1 MKEMLLLEKEREEA
15 QAKEALLAVSMQ
27 EDKKKLLDDLTK
39 ENAKIE
45 AAVKDLQ
52 KLKDQEK
59 AELLNNLHG
68 GKILLIINLF
78 SCPTSIVIQLILK
91 QKIRI
96 SLYNKKYIRLQHK
109 FSLRILCNKVTCIS
123 RSFCKCLSEYNVTLI
138 FNRGQIVATKYA
150 EKGNAQNRK
159 TIYKIY
165 VLFHFL
171 FLHSNGFSWLN
182 IKYTF

>member
-68 GKILLIINLF
+68 GKILLIIN
-78 SCPTSIVIQLILK
+78 
-91 QKIRI
+91 QKIH
-96 SLYNKKYIRLQHK
+96 N
-109 FSLRILCNKVTCIS
+109 N
-123 RSFCKCLSEYNVTLI
+123 
-138 FNRGQIVATKYA
+138 
-150 EKGNAQNRK
+150 
-159 TIYKIY
+159 
-165 VLFHFL
+165 
-171 FLHSNGFSWLN
+171 
-182 IKYTF
+182 

>member
-1 MKEMLLLEKEREEA
+1 MKEMILLEKEREEA

-68 GKILLIINLF
+68 GKTI
-78 SCPTSIVIQLILK
+78 IQL
-91 QKIRI
+91 
-96 SLYNKKYIRLQHK
+96 
-109 FSLRILCNKVTCIS
+109 F
-123 RSFCKCLSEYNVTLI
+123 
-138 FNRGQIVATKYA
+138 
-150 EKGNAQNRK
+150 
-159 TIYKIY
+159 Y
-165 VLFHFL
+165 VLLLSQF
-171 FLHSNGFSWLN
+171 
-182 IKYTF
+182 

>member
-68 GKILLIINLF
+68 GKILLF
-78 SCPTSIVIQLILK
+78 
-91 QKIRI
+91 
-96 SLYNKKYIRLQHK
+96 
-109 FSLRILCNKVTCIS
+109 
-123 RSFCKCLSEYNVTLI
+123 
-138 FNRGQIVATKYA
+138 
-150 EKGNAQNRK
+150 
-159 TIYKIY
+159 IYKLSSPNSVQRIQKKKT
-165 VLFHFL
+165 LE
-171 FLHSNGFSWLN
+171 
-182 IKYTF
+182 

>member
-68 GKILLIINLF
+68 GKMLFIINLF
-78 SCPTSIVIQLILK
+78 FCPISMANTNDTDTRNLK
-91 QKIRI
+91 IIMK
-96 SLYNKKYIRLQHK
+96 
-109 FSLRILCNKVTCIS
+109 
-123 RSFCKCLSEYNVTLI
+123 
-138 FNRGQIVATKYA
+138 
-150 EKGNAQNRK
+150 
-159 TIYKIY
+159 
-165 VLFHFL
+165 
-171 FLHSNGFSWLN
+171 
-182 IKYTF
+182 